1 MLSITRTTLA
11 EFSALAVAQQ
21 PPLAQDVDEKNSYIA
36 TLARLARTV
45 APPQASHDRLVSV
58 DLITQTMDEFLRVRA
73 KDGTGADSEDSEFLL
88 LTFAA
93 LSMYGNVVDTLV
105 DQTVPI
111 SQDLY
116 YWQDVHDS
124 WYRLAMLL
132 VQTGPIRVFSLA
144 RDIYRRYDSVGRI
157 WDRLKL
163 TAKKLFEVVKTGGGV
178 LVASSLHDETSL
190 RFRTSV
196 FMSKPPLSFATS
208 LLLSPIA
215 AVRRRARQNHTQLA
229 HIKNSHAADLGRLAT
244 TLFTT
249 TNTGPASFLDEG
261 VPKITTTGGQD
272 WKESVV
278 KSIDAMTQTLGAGT
292 GEETK
297 ALDVVSSDKDISGLA
312 HEIIQLSKLLSL
324 HSQQHKEEI
333 DKYGKPSYWVRMWPT
348 YIFGSVAAS
357 FALLSFL
364 HNWQNIVD
372 WFRTSV
378 VSTIQLFFQ
387 NWIVSPIKQIIHTIR
402 HDNSS
407 QIAVISKRALQAD
420 MDSLERMVVQFAV
433 QNDAPPPPG
442 STWTAEDI
450 QHVKQGVQQG
460 DITPVLKSY
469 EKEIMTPVKSLIGGS
484 LITSLLIQVQKTK
497 VDVEVAISGIDQ
509 ILKSQELVFG
519 IIAALPSF
527 SVTWWVFQWF
537 TGTVLG
543 RRRASLG
550 LKRQNAKDIA
560 TETLGRIDRVLSL
573 PCTDVE
579 EINTK
584 VGLILC
590 DTHLLRSIGPSLV
603 GKRVR
608 EWNRDL
614 DDIDYGCREGELA
627 RDTVRRMWF
636 VYQRFLR

>member
-21 PPLAQDVDEKNSYIA
+21 PPLTQHVDEKNSYIA

-45 APPQASHDRLVSV
+45 APPQASNDRLVSV
-58 DLITQTMDEFLRVRA
+58 DLITQTMDEFLRVRE
-73 KDGTGADSEDSEFLL
+73 KDGTGEDSLDSEFLL

-132 VQTGPIRVFSLA
+132 VQTGPIRIFSLA
-144 RDIYRRYDSVGRI
+144 REIYRRYDSVGRI

-163 TAKKLFEVVKTGGGV
+163 TATKLFEVVKSGGGV
-178 LVASSLHDETSL
+178 LVESSLHDETSL
-190 RFRTSV
+190 KFRTSV

-215 AVRRRARQNHTQLA
+215 AVRRQARENHTCLA
-229 HIKNSHAADLGRLAT
+229 KIKNSHAADLGRLAT

-249 TNTGPASFLDEG
+249 SNTGPASFLDEG
-261 VPKITTTGGQD
+261 VPKITTNEGYD
-272 WKESVV
+272 WKQSVV
-278 KSIDAMTQTLGAGT
+278 QSIDAMTRTLAAGETSSQTVTTSAS
-292 GEETK
+292 
-297 ALDVVSSDKDISGLA
+297 DVTGLA
-312 HEIIQLSKLLSL
+312 AEIVNLSKLLTK
-324 HSQQHKEEI
+324 HSEQHKQEI

-348 YIFGSVAAS
+348 FIVGSVAGV
-357 FALLSFL
+357 FALFSFL
-364 HNWQNIVD
+364 HNWQAIVD

-433 QNDAPPPPG
+433 ENDTPPPPG
-442 STWTAEDI
+442 LSWTPEDI
-450 QHVKQGVQQG
+450 QHVKNGVQQG

-469 EKEIMTPVKSLIGGS
+469 EKEIMTPVKSLLGGS

-527 SVTWWVFQWF
+527 SVTWWIFQWF
-537 TGTVLG
+537 TGTLLG

-550 LKRQNAKDIA
+550 LKRQNSKDIA

-573 PCTDVE
+573 PCTSVE
-579 EINTK
+579 ETNTK

-614 DDIDYGCREGELA
+614 DDIDYGSRDGELA

>member
-21 PPLAQDVDEKNSYIA
+21 PPLTANADDKNSYIA

-58 DLITQTMDEFLRVRA
+58 ELITQTMDEFLRVRVE
-73 KDGTGADSEDSEFLL
+73 DGTAGEDSADSEFLL

-144 RDIYRRYDSVGRI
+144 RDIYRRYDSVGRV

-163 TAKKLFEVVKTGGGV
+163 TAQKLFEVVKSGGGV

-208 LLLSPIA
+208 LLLSPIS
-215 AVRRRARQNHTQLA
+215 AVRRQARENHTQLA
-229 HIKNSHAADLGRLAT
+229 HIKNTHAADLGRLAT

-249 TNTGPASFLDEG
+249 SNTGPASFLDEG
-261 VPKITTTGGQD
+261 VPKITTSEGQN

-292 GEETK
+292 ETQK
-297 ALDVVSSDKDISGLA
+297 LDITSSDRDIAGLA
-312 HEIIQLSKLLSL
+312 TEIIQLSKLLSV
-324 HSQQHKEEI
+324 HSEQHKEEI
-333 DKYGKPSYWVRMWPT
+333 RRFGKPSYWVRMWPT
-348 YIFGSVAAS
+348 YIVGSVATA
-357 FALLSFL
+357 FTLLSFL
-364 HNWQNIVD
+364 HNWQAIVE
-372 WFRTSV
+372 WFKTSV

-433 QNDAPPPPG
+433 ENDTPPPPG
-442 STWTAEDI
+442 LNWTAEDI
-450 QHVKQGVQQG
+450 QQVKQGVQQG

-537 TGTVLG
+537 TGTLLG

-550 LKRQNAKDIA
+550 LKRQNSKDIA

-573 PCTDVE
+573 PCASVE
-579 EINTK
+579 ETNTK

-614 DDIDYGCREGELA
+614 DDVDYGCREGELA